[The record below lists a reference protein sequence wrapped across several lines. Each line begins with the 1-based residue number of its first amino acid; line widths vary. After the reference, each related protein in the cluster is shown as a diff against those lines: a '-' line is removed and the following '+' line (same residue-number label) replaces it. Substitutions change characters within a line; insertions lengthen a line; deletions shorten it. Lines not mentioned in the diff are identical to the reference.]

1 MNMDNRKQS
10 QTASPNALTISGG
23 ILLAGVVFGAITPT
37 WLWASVPLLMI
48 GFTAESRLTIK

>member
-1 MNMDNRKQS
+1 MDNRKQS
-10 QTASPNALTISGG
+10 QTGSPNALTISGG
-23 ILLAGVVFGAITPT
+23 ILLAGVVFGALTTT